1 MFANMNSKELY
12 RSFLVELQTVY
23 DLNEATVITDWVFEN
38 IASIKKA
45 DLIKNPLQQIPAAIV
60 KKLTEKKE
68 ELLLNKPVQYV
79 MGNTTFY
86 NMQFKVSNKV
96 LIPRPETEEMTNHI
110 INTYRFEQKQL
121 SILDI
126 GTGSGCIAIAIKK
139 NLPSSKVI
147 ALDVSEEALDIARTN
162 AITNK
167 TNIQC
172 IHFDFLDESRWPE
185 LLQFDIIVSN
195 PPYIPIN
202 EKEKMAKNVVD
213 YEPHNALFVPDNNPM
228 LFYEKIA
235 RFGRSHLNY
244 NGKVYVETHED
255 YAKEVAALFA
265 AASYQQVITKKDL
278 FGKERMIIASY

>member
-23 DLNEATVITDWVFEN
+23 DLNEATVITDWVFES
-38 IASIKKA
+38 IAGIKKA

-68 ELLLNKPVQYV
+68 ELLQNKPVQYV
-79 MGNTTFY
+79 MGTTTFY
-86 NMQFKVSNKV
+86 NMQLQVSNKV

-121 SILDI
+121 SVLDI

-147 ALDVSEEALDIARTN
+147 ALDVSEDALDIARAN
-162 AITNK
+162 AISNK

-172 IHFDFLDESRWPE
+172 TLFDFLDESRWPE
-185 LLQFDIIVSN
+185 LLLFDVIVSN
-195 PPYIPIN
+195 PPYIPLN

-244 NGKVYVETHED
+244 NGKVYMETHED
-255 YAKEVAALFA
+255 YAKEVAALF

>member
-12 RSFLVELQTVY
+12 RSFLVELQSVY
-23 DLNEATVITDWVFEN
+23 DLSEATVITDWVFEN

-68 ELLLNKPVQYV
+68 ELLQNKPVQYV
-79 MGNTTFY
+79 IGNTTFY
-86 NMQFKVSNKV
+86 NMQLQVSNKV
-96 LIPRPETEEMTNHI
+96 LIPRPETEEMINHI

-139 NLPSSKVI
+139 NLTSSKVI
-147 ALDVSEEALDIARTN
+147 ALDISEDALDIARAN

-172 IHFDFLDESRWPE
+172 THFDFLDESRWPE

-195 PPYIPIN
+195 PPYIPLS

-255 YAKEVAALFA
+255 YAKEVASLFTN
-265 AASYQQVITKKDL
+265 ASYQQVITKKDL

>member
-1 MFANMNSKELY
+1 MFANMNSKALY
-12 RSFLVELQTVY
+12 RSFLVELQAVY
-23 DLNEATVITDWVFEN
+23 DLSEATLITDWVFEN

-60 KKLTEKKE
+60 KKLVEKKE
-68 ELLLNKPVQYV
+68 ELLQHKPVQYV
-79 MGNTTFY
+79 MGSTTFY
-86 NMQFKVSNKV
+86 NMQLKVSNKV

-121 SILDI
+121 SILDV

-147 ALDVSEEALDIARTN
+147 ALDISEDALDMARVN

-172 IHFDFLDESRWPE
+172 TLFNFLDESRWPE

-195 PPYIPIN
+195 PPYIPVN
-202 EKEKMAKNVVD
+202 EKEKMARNVVD
-213 YEPHNALFVPDNNPM
+213 YEPHNALFVPENTPL

-235 RFGRSHLNY
+235 QFGRSHLNY
-244 NGKVYVETHED
+244 NGKIYVETHED
-255 YAKEVAALFA
+255 YAKEVAALF

-278 FGKERMIIASY
+278 FGKERMVIASY

>member
-38 IASIKKA
+38 IASLKKA

-68 ELLLNKPVQYV
+68 ELLQNKPVQYV

-86 NMQFKVSNKV
+86 NMQLQVSNKV

-121 SILDI
+121 GVLDI

-147 ALDVSEEALDIARTN
+147 ALDVSEDALDIARAN
-162 AITNK
+162 AISNK

-172 IHFDFLDESRWPE
+172 THFDFLDESRWPE

-265 AASYQQVITKKDL
+265 ASYQQVITKKDL

>member
-12 RSFLVELQTVY
+12 RSFLVELQSVY
-23 DLNEATVITDWVFEN
+23 DLSEATVITDWVFEN

-45 DLIKNPLQQIPAAIV
+45 DLIKNPLQQIPVAIV

-68 ELLLNKPVQYV
+68 ELLQNKPVQYV

-86 NMQFKVSNKV
+86 NMQLQVSNKV

-147 ALDVSEEALDIARTN
+147 ALDVSEDALDIARAN
-162 AITNK
+162 AISNK

-172 IHFDFLDESRWPE
+172 THFDFLDESRWPE

-195 PPYIPIN
+195 PPYIPLN

-213 YEPHNALFVPDNNPM
+213 YEPHNALFVPDNTPM

-255 YAKEVAALFA
+255 YATEVASLFT
-265 AASYQQVITKKDL
+265 ASYQQVITKKDL
-278 FGKERMIIASY
+278 FGKQRMVIASY

>member
-12 RSFLVELQTVY
+12 RSFLVALQTVY
-23 DLNEATVITDWVFEN
+23 DLSEATVITDWVFEN
-38 IASIKKA
+38 MASIKKA
-45 DLIKNPLQQIPAAIV
+45 DLIKNPLQQIPAPIV
-60 KKLTEKKE
+60 KKIMEKKE
-68 ELLLNKPVQYV
+68 ELLQHKPIQYV

-86 NMQFKVSNKV
+86 NMQLQVSNKV
-96 LIPRPETEEMTNHI
+96 LIPRPETEEMTNQI
-110 INTYRFEQKQL
+110 INSYRFEQKQL
-121 SILDI
+121 NILDI
-126 GTGSGCIAIAIKK
+126 GTGSGCIAVAIKK

-147 ALDVSEEALDIARTN
+147 ALDVSEEALDIARAN
-162 AITNK
+162 AISNK

-172 IHFDFLDESRWPE
+172 TLFDFLDESRWPE
-185 LLQFDIIVSN
+185 LLLFDIIVSN
-195 PPYIPIN
+195 PPYIPVT

-213 YEPHNALFVPDNNPM
+213 YEPHQALFVPDSNPL

-265 AASYQQVITKKDL
+265 ASYQQVIIKKDA
-278 FGKERMIIASY
+278 FGKERMVIASY

>member
-1 MFANMNSKELY
+1 MNSKELY

-23 DLNEATVITDWVFEN
+23 DLSEATVVTDWVFEN
-38 IASIKKA
+38 IAGIKKA
-45 DLIKNPLQQIPAAIV
+45 DLIKNPLQQIPAAII

-68 ELLLNKPVQYV
+68 ELLQNKPVQYV

-86 NMQFKVSNKV
+86 NMQLQVSNKV

-110 INTYRFEQKQL
+110 VNTYRFEQKQL
-121 SILDI
+121 SVLDI

-147 ALDVSEEALDIARTN
+147 ALDVSEDALNIARTN

-172 IHFDFLDESRWPE
+172 THFDFLDESRWPE

-195 PPYIPIN
+195 PPYIPLN
-202 EKEKMAKNVVD
+202 EKEKMANNVVD

-244 NGKVYVETHED
+244 NGKVYVETHEN
-255 YAKEVAALFA
+255 YAKDVAALFTT
-265 AASYQQVITKKDL
+265 SYQKIITKKDL